1 MQRKIWAVARGLERM
16 SVCITLAPKSR
27 DMNFQGMIES
37 DDLPLEVADLLPNP
51 EVGLMSARQKQCQG
65 VR

>member
-1 MQRKIWAVARGLERM
+1 M